1 MTKKWE
7 RIIMSFI
14 CIAAAVLILM
24 GCQSQNT
31 VIPEESK
38 EVKIPM
44 ILPVN
49 PSTGKR
55 SDEELV
61 NAFNREYEGIYHVE
75 VEWVM
80 ETDEEY
86 RNNLKRLNVTDN
98 LPAVITDSRT
108 LPAFYRLMIEDGR
121 VENLCPYLD
130 ADEEWRSMVEPAMIE
145 SCREE
150 DGGIYLMPVSN
161 EMLSCSGIFWN
172 QELFDRAGIEEFPKT
187 WDEFWECC
195 DRLQARGITPLA
207 LYTEG
212 DGRAAMLLATAEM
225 ADTQAGAEFME
236 QLYPES
242 YDNDSVYHMAETI
255 QKMFRYTKK
264 DAVYSDYD
272 EAYNTFIM
280 GNAAMLPGDCW
291 LIDQIMEEV
300 EEPIRFSA
308 FPGNELVSSPEAY
321 GWAVVS
327 SYDEEVK
334 AGAVEFLKFRNRQ
347 NTKLLEDLLAQN
359 ETERPLLISDY
370 IQAYENNPRIVPDY
384 QVKWNSVLQ
393 EKTLEEVLTL
403 FAQNKISPGT
413 FIEML
418 NESVEEFVKEQ

>member
-1 MTKKWE
+1 MGKRG
-7 RIIMSFI
+7 RIMAGFA
-14 CIAAAVLILM
+14 CIAAALAIM

-31 VIPEESK
+31 VIPVENK

-61 NAFNREYEGIYHVE
+61 NAFNREYEGVYHVE

-86 RNNLKRLNVTDN
+86 RNNLKRLNVTSG
-98 LPAVITDSRT
+98 LPAVITDLRT
-108 LPAFYRLMIEDGR
+108 LPAFYQLMIEDER
-121 VENLCPYLD
+121 IENLRPYLD
-130 ADEEWRSMVEPAMIE
+130 EDEEWKSMLEPEVLE

-150 DGGIYLMPVSN
+150 NGDIYLAPVSN
-161 EMLSCSGIFWN
+161 EVLSCSGIFWN
-172 QELFDRAGIEEFPKT
+172 RELFDRAGIEEFPGT

-195 DRLQARGITPLA
+195 DRLQAHGITPLA
-207 LYTEG
+207 LYAG
-212 DGRAAMLLATAEM
+212 GNGRAAMLLATAEM
-225 ADTQAGAEFME
+225 ADTQEGAEFME
-236 QLYPES
+236 QLYPGS
-242 YDNDSVYHMAETI
+242 YNNDSVYHMAETI
-255 QKMFRYTKK
+255 QKMFRYTQK

-280 GNAAMLPGDCW
+280 GNAAMLPGDC
-291 LIDQIMEEV
+291 LMIGQITEEV
-300 EEPIRFSA
+300 EVPVRFSA
-308 FPGNELVSSPEAY
+308 FPGNMLISSPEAY

-327 SYDEEVK
+327 SYDDEVK
-334 AGAVEFLKFRNRQ
+334 AGAVEFLKFRSRQ
-347 NTKLLEDLLAQN
+347 HTKLLEDMLAQD
-359 ETERPLLISDY
+359 ETERTQLVWDY
-370 IQAYENNPRIVPDY
+370 IRAYENEPRMVPDY

-393 EKTLEEVLTL
+393 EKALGEALPL

-418 NESVEEFVKEQ
+418 DESVEEFIKEQ